1 MSTMYEQIRELFMA
15 DAFARGLGIEIVDI
29 GEGHAAASLRVTSEM
44 LNGAGVANGGVT
56 FTLADY
62 ALAIAANTLGQNIS
76 LTANM
81 SISFC
86 GAVRAGDILTAEAR
100 ADVKSSRTAFLNVKV
115 LNQSDAVIALAQG
128 LTSETSRQ
136 KPQF

>member
-1 MSTMYEQIRELFMA
+1 MSAMYEQIRGLFMA

-29 GEGHAAASLRVTSEM
+29 DEGRAAASLRVSSEM
-44 LNGAGVANGGVT
+44 LNGAGVANGGVA
-56 FTLADY
+56 FALADY

-76 LTANM
+76 LTASM

-86 GAVRAGDILTAEAR
+86 GAVRTGDTLTAEAR
-100 ADVKSSRTAFLNVKV
+100 ADAKSSRTAFLNVAV
-115 LNQSDAVIALAQG
+115 RNQSGAVIALAQD